1 MNLYKELSK
10 HPREHEVQLD
20 RKAVVIGGTGA
31 TGHQLIKQ
39 LLYSDNWKQIT
50 SIGRKPVLNGESHD
64 KLEDIVIESLHDM
77 SSIKEIWKG
86 HDIFFNC
93 IGTTRKRAGGARE
106 FVDIEAGISMEAA
119 KLASQAQ
126 IPHASV
132 ISAKGANHNQWAYDW
147 IPPLLYIRTIGQKEQ
162 TVITNKFERV
172 SIFRPGMLIRL
183 VDNETWIER
192 IMKSKGLGLRVDD
205 LASAMI
211 YDAENKNEISEKDS
225 SVTYLGNE
233 NIKTLISCI

>member
-1 MNLYKELSK
+1 MNLYKEFSK
-10 HPREHEVQLD
+10 TPCELEAQLD

-31 TGHQLIKQ
+31 TGRQLIKQ
-39 LLYSDNWKQIT
+39 LLNSNNWKQIT
-50 SIGRKPVLNGESHD
+50 SIGRKPVLNGENHN
-64 KLEDIVIESLHDM
+64 KLKDIVIESLHDL
-77 SSIKEIWKG
+77 SSTKEIWEG

-93 IGTTRKRAGGARE
+93 IGTTRKRAGSARE
-106 FVDIEAGISMEAA
+106 FVDIEAGISMEVA

-132 ISAKGANHNQWAYDW
+132 ISAKGANHNQWAHDW

-183 VDNETWIER
+183 VGNYTWFER
-192 IMKSKGLGLRVDD
+192 ILETIGFGLKVDI

-211 YDAENKNEISEKDS
+211 RDAECKYNISDIES
-225 SVTYLGNE
+225 PLVYVGNDC
-233 NIKTLISCI
+233 IKASIRL

>member
-1 MNLYKELSK
+1 
-10 HPREHEVQLD
+10 
-20 RKAVVIGGTGA
+20 
-31 TGHQLIKQ
+31 
-39 LLYSDNWKQIT
+39 
-50 SIGRKPVLNGESHD
+50 
-64 KLEDIVIESLHDM
+64 
-77 SSIKEIWKG
+77 
-86 HDIFFNC
+86 
-93 IGTTRKRAGGARE
+93 
-106 FVDIEAGISMEAA
+106 MEAA

-132 ISAKGANHNQWAYDW
+132 ISAKGANHNQWAHDW

-192 IMKSKGLGLRVDD
+192 IMKSKGLCLRVDD

-233 NIKTLISCI
+233 NIKTLISC